1 MNLSLRWKVAL
12 GTLAAV
18 LVGLL
23 VAGWLVIRSVE
34 QTELS
39 RMAEMLETRS
49 SLAAMALRPLFDQTG
64 QAVPSPLL
72 HTTIRELS
80 QQARLRITVI
90 KQDGT
95 VLSDS
100 AVPAEGLTHIDNH
113 LARPEVAQALA
124 SGRGMD
130 IRASQTTGE
139 RTYYVARLLSEPAR
153 IQPGVPVI
161 RLGLPLTSIDE
172 RVRHIQ
178 QDLLTAFGAAFLLA
192 MVLSLW
198 VSRNL
203 TKPLSEMA
211 AAARQ
216 LAAGTP
222 GIRLTVSSSDEVG
235 LLARTLNQMTDQL
248 ETKIKEV
255 SDDRAQLL
263 AMLIA
268 MVEGVMVLDYRG
280 TVVQV
285 NPALERMFALEL
297 TESRGRHYAE
307 LIRHEGLTAL
317 VSAVL
322 QTRSGQ
328 GGEITLSPSGS
339 CLRVEASIAG
349 GNREQEACAVF
360 VFHDITELRRL
371 EKIRKDFVANV
382 SHELRTPLTSIK
394 GYVEALLD
402 GGKDDPSTAAAFLE
416 IIMRQS
422 NRLNLILDDL
432 LQLSQ
437 IESGQVLFRR
447 EPVELRALLERTV
460 AVIKPLADKKHH
472 TIELS
477 LPDEYVVVE
486 GDEERLVQVFINLL
500 ENAVKYT
507 PDQGRISMAIR
518 QATQSRTASP
528 RPMIEI
534 VVADSGIGIPE
545 ADRPR
550 VFERFYRVDKARS
563 RELGGTG
570 LGLAIV
576 KHIVEAHSG
585 HVWVE
590 GNAPR
595 GSRFVVHLPVAQES
609 STTISTA
616 AGSI

>member
-1 MNLSLRWKVAL
+1 MNLGIRWKVAL

-18 LVGLL
+18 FVGLA

-39 RMAEMLETRS
+39 RMAETLETS
-49 SLAAMALRPLFDQTG
+49 SGLAAMTLRPLFDQSGST
-64 QAVPSPLL
+64 VPGPLL
-72 HTTIRELS
+72 HATVRDLS
-80 QQARLRITVI
+80 QQAHLRITVI
-90 KQDGT
+90 RQDGT
-95 VLSDS
+95 VVADS
-100 AVPAEGLTHIDNH
+100 AVPTEGLTHVENH
-113 LARPEVAQALA
+113 LSRPEVAQALR

-139 RTYYVARLLSEPAR
+139 RTYYVARLLSASTPA
-153 IQPGVPVI
+153 QPGISVI

-178 QDLLTAFGAAFLLA
+178 QDLATAFGAAFLLA
-192 MVLSLW
+192 MTLSLW

-216 LAAGTP
+216 LAGGTP
-222 GIRLTVSSSDEVG
+222 GVRLVVSSTDEVG
-235 LLARTLNQMTDQL
+235 LLAQTLNQMTDQL

-285 NPALERMFALEL
+285 NPALERMFSLEL

-317 VSAVL
+317 VSSVL

-328 GGEITLSPSGS
+328 GGEITLSPSGR

-349 GNREQEACAVF
+349 GSREQEACAVF

-382 SHELRTPLTSIK
+382 SHELRTPLTSIT
-394 GYVEALLD
+394 GD
-402 GGKDDPSTAAAFLE
+402 GDGLPGNHHAPEQPA
-416 IIMRQS
+416 
-422 NRLNLILDDL
+422 
-432 LQLSQ
+432 
-437 IESGQVLFRR
+437 ES
-447 EPVELRALLERTV
+447 
-460 AVIKPLADKKHH
+460 
-472 TIELS
+472 
-477 LPDEYVVVE
+477 
-486 GDEERLVQVFINLL
+486 
-500 ENAVKYT
+500 
-507 PDQGRISMAIR
+507 
-518 QATQSRTASP
+518 
-528 RPMIEI
+528 
-534 VVADSGIGIPE
+534 DSG
-545 ADRPR
+545 
-550 VFERFYRVDKARS
+550 
-563 RELGGTG
+563 
-570 LGLAIV
+570 
-576 KHIVEAHSG
+576 
-585 HVWVE
+585 
-590 GNAPR
+590 
-595 GSRFVVHLPVAQES
+595 
-609 STTISTA
+609 
-616 AGSI
+616 

>member
-1 MNLSLRWKVAL
+1 MNIGIRWKVAL

-18 LVGLL
+18 MFGLA

-39 RMAEMLETRS
+39 RTADTLDARGG
-49 SLAAMALRPLFDQTG
+49 LAVMSLRPLFDQSG
-64 QAVPSPLL
+64 QTVPEPLL
-72 HTTIRELS
+72 HATVRELS
-80 QQARLRITVI
+80 HHARVRITVI
-90 KQDGT
+90 RHDGT
-95 VLSDS
+95 VLADS
-100 AVPAEGLTHIDNH
+100 SVPVDGLAGVDNH
-113 LARPEVAQALA
+113 LSRPEVAQALA
-124 SGRGMD
+124 SGRGTD
-130 IRASQTTGE
+130 IRASHTTGE
-139 RTYYVARLLSEPAR
+139 RTYYVARLLSDPAALH
-153 IQPGVPVI
+153 PGLPVI
-161 RLGLPLTSIDE
+161 RLGLSLTSLDE

-178 QDLLTAFGAAFLLA
+178 RDLAAAFGVAFLVA
-192 MVLSLW
+192 MALSLW

-216 LAAGTP
+216 LASGTP
-222 GIRLTVSSSDEVG
+222 GIRLVVSSTDEVG
-235 LLARTLNQMTDQL
+235 LLAQTLNHMTDQL

-285 NPALERMFALEL
+285 NPALERMFALGL
-297 TESRGRHYAE
+297 MESRGRHYAD
-307 LIRHEGLTAL
+307 LIRHEGLNAI
-317 VSAVL
+317 VSSVL

-328 GGEITLSPSGS
+328 GSEITLSPTGRS
-339 CLRVEASIAG
+339 LRVEASIAG
-349 GNREQEACAVF
+349 GSREQEACAVF
-360 VFHDITELRRL
+360 VFHDMTELRRL

-402 GGKDDPSTAAAFLE
+402 GGKDEPDTATGFLE

-437 IESGQVLFRR
+437 IESGQVLFRH

-477 LPDEYVVVE
+477 LPDELLVVE
-486 GDEERLVQVFINLL
+486 GDEERLVQIFINLL

-507 PDQGRISMAIR
+507 PDYGRISVSIR
-518 QATQSRTASP
+518 PAVQSRTTSP
-528 RPMIEI
+528 RTMIEI

-576 KHIVEAHSG
+576 KHLVDAHSG

-595 GSRFVVHLPVAQES
+595 GSRFVVHLPAAQES
-609 STTISTA
+609 PTLVLTR
-616 AGSI
+616 AGNK

>member
-49 SLAAMALRPLFDQTG
+49 GLAAMALRPLFDHTG

-72 HTTIRELS
+72 HATIRELS

-90 KQDGT
+90 QQDGT

-100 AVPAEGLTHIDNH
+100 AVPAEGLTHVDNH

-153 IQPGVPVI
+153 VQPGVPII

-222 GIRLTVSSSDEVG
+222 GIRLVVSSSDEVG
-235 LLARTLNQMTDQL
+235 LLASTLNQMTDQL

-322 QTRSGQ
+322 RTRSGQ

-402 GGKDDPSTAAAFLE
+402 GGKDDPATAAAFLE

-477 LPDEYVVVE
+477 LPDEYVVLE

-507 PDQGRISMAIR
+507 PDQGRISMSIR
-518 QATQSRTASP
+518 HAAQSRTASP
-528 RPMIEI
+528 RPMIEV

-609 STTISTA
+609 PTTVSTGASNT
-616 AGSI
+616 

>member
-1 MNLSLRWKVAL
+1 MNLGLRWKVAL

-18 LVGLL
+18 FVGLA

-39 RMAEMLETRS
+39 RMAEMLETRTG
-49 SLAAMALRPLFDQTG
+49 LAAMTLRPLFDQAG
-64 QAVPSPLL
+64 QPVPGPLL
-72 HTTIRELS
+72 HATIRELS
-80 QQARLRITVI
+80 HQAHVRITVI
-90 KQDGT
+90 KPDGT

-100 AVPAEGLTHIDNH
+100 AVPAEGLTHVDNH

-139 RTYYVARLLSEPAR
+139 RTYYVARLLSSSALR
-153 IQPGVPVI
+153 QPGVPVI

-216 LAAGTP
+216 LAGGTS
-222 GIRLTVSSSDEVG
+222 GVRLIVSSTDEVG
-235 LLARTLNQMTDQL
+235 LLAQTLNQMTDQL
-248 ETKIKEV
+248 ELKIKEV

-268 MVEGVMVLDYRG
+268 MVEGVMVLDYQG

-307 LIRHEGLTAL
+307 LIRHEGLTAV

-328 GGEITLSPSGS
+328 GGEITLSPSGR

-349 GNREQEACAVF
+349 GSREQEACAVF

-402 GGKDDPSTAAAFLE
+402 GGKDDPATAAAFLE

-486 GDEERLVQVFINLL
+486 GDEERLVQVFINLM

-507 PDQGRISMAIR
+507 PDAGRISMAIR
-518 QATQSRTASP
+518 HAAQSRAASP
-528 RPMIEI
+528 RAMIEI

-590 GNAPR
+590 GNVPH
-595 GSRFVVHLPVAQES
+595 GSRFVVHLPLAQDS
-609 STTISTA
+609 PTTTSTG
-616 AGSI
+616 AGNR

>member
-1 MNLSLRWKVAL
+1 MNLGIRWKVTL
-12 GTLAAV
+12 GTIAAV
-18 LVGLL
+18 LVGLA

-34 QTELS
+34 QTELH
-39 RMAEMLETRS
+39 RIADTLEARG
-49 SLAAMALRPLFDQTG
+49 SLAAMSLRPLFDQ
-64 QAVPSPLL
+64 PSRTPSSSVL
-72 HTTIRELS
+72 HSTVSELS
-80 QQARLRITVI
+80 RLARVRITVI
-90 KQDGT
+90 RQDGV
-95 VLSDS
+95 VLADS
-100 AVPAEGLTHIDNH
+100 AVPTEGLAGIDNH
-113 LARPEVAQALA
+113 LSRPEVAQALA
-124 SGRGMD
+124 SGRGRD
-130 IRASQTTGE
+130 IRASHTTGE
-139 RTYYVARLLSEPAR
+139 RTYYVALLLSDQTALH
-153 IQPGVPVI
+153 PGIPVI
-161 RLGLPLTSIDE
+161 RLGMPLTAIDE

-178 QDLLTAFGAAFLLA
+178 QDLAAAFGLAFLIA

-211 AAARQ
+211 AAARR
-216 LAAGTP
+216 LAGGTP
-222 GIRLTVSSSDEVG
+222 GIRLVVSSTDEVG
-235 LLARTLNQMTDQL
+235 LLAQTLNQMTDQL
-248 ETKIKEV
+248 EMKIKEV

-285 NPALERMFALEL
+285 NPALERMFALGL
-297 TESRGRHYAE
+297 TESRGRHYAD
-307 LIRHEGLTAL
+307 LIRHEGLNQI
-317 VSAVL
+317 VSSVL
-322 QTRSGQ
+322 ETRSGQ
-328 GGEITLSPSGS
+328 GGEITLSPSGR

-349 GNREQEACAVF
+349 GSREQEACAVF
-360 VFHDITELRRL
+360 VFHDMTELRRL

-402 GGKDDPSTAAAFLE
+402 GGKDEPETAAAFLE

-437 IESGQVLFRR
+437 IESGQVLFRH

-460 AVIKPLADKKHH
+460 AVIKPLADKKRH
-472 TIELS
+472 TLDLA
-477 LPDEYVVVE
+477 LPDEFVVIE

-507 PDQGRISMAIR
+507 PDDGRITVGIR
-518 QATQSRTASP
+518 PVAQSRGTAE
-528 RPMIEI
+528 RPMVEI
-534 VVADSGIGIPE
+534 VVADSGIGIPD

-576 KHIVEAHSG
+576 KHIVEAHG
-585 HVWVE
+585 GQVWVE
-590 GNAPR
+590 GNVPR
-595 GSRFVVHLPVAQES
+595 GSRFVVHLPAAQES
-609 STTISTA
+609 PMSVSTGT
-616 AGSI
+616 GSK

>member
-49 SLAAMALRPLFDQTG
+49 SLAAMVLRPLFDQTG

-153 IQPGVPVI
+153 MQPGVPVI

>member
-1 MNLSLRWKVAL
+1 MNLGIRWKVAL

-18 LVGLL
+18 LVGLV

-34 QTELS
+34 QTELV
-39 RMAEMLETRS
+39 RMTEMLETRS
-49 SLAAMALRPLFDQTG
+49 GLAAMTLRPLFDQSGPTV
-64 QAVPSPLL
+64 APPHL

-80 QQARLRITVI
+80 QQAHLRITVI
-90 KQDGT
+90 QHDGA

-100 AVPAEGLTHIDNH
+100 AVPADDLSHVDNH
-113 LARPEVAQALA
+113 LSRPEVAQALA

-139 RTYYVARLLSEPAR
+139 RTYYVARLLTDPAQR
-153 IQPGVPVI
+153 HPGTPVI

-178 QDLLTAFGAAFLLA
+178 QDLMTAFGVAFLLA
-192 MVLSLW
+192 MALSLW

-216 LAAGTP
+216 LAAGAP
-222 GIRLTVSSSDEVG
+222 GIRLVVASTDEVG
-235 LLARTLNQMTDQL
+235 LLAQTLNQMTDQL

-297 TESRGRHYAE
+297 TESRSRHYSDV
-307 LIRHEGLTAL
+307 IRHEGLTAL

-328 GGEITLSPSGS
+328 GGEITLSPSGR

-349 GNREQEACAVF
+349 GKREQEACAVF

-402 GGKDDPSTAAAFLE
+402 GGKDDPGTATAFLE

-460 AVIKPLADKKHH
+460 AVVKPLADKKQHR
-472 TIELS
+472 IELA
-477 LPDEYVVVE
+477 LPEDYMVVE

-507 PDQGRISMAIR
+507 PDHGRISMTIR
-518 QATQSRTASP
+518 RVPGRPGASRA
-528 RPMIEI
+528 MIEV
-534 VVADSGIGIPE
+534 VVADSGIGIPD

-585 HVWVE
+585 LVWVE
-590 GNAPR
+590 GNLPR
-595 GSRFVVHLPVAQES
+595 GSRFVVHLPVAEELPTPV
-609 STTISTA
+609 STGA
-616 AGSI
+616 DNK

>member
-1 MNLSLRWKVAL
+1 MNLGIRWKVAL

-18 LVGLL
+18 LVGLV

-34 QTELS
+34 QTELV
-39 RMAEMLETRS
+39 RMTEMLETRS
-49 SLAAMALRPLFDQTG
+49 GLAAMTLRPLFDQSGPTV
-64 QAVPSPLL
+64 APPHL
-72 HTTIRELS
+72 HATIRELS
-80 QQARLRITVI
+80 QQAHLRITVI
-90 KQDGT
+90 RQDGA

-100 AVPAEGLTHIDNH
+100 AVPADDLSHVDNH
-113 LARPEVAQALA
+113 LSRPEVAQALA

-139 RTYYVARLLSEPAR
+139 RTYYVARLLTDPAQR
-153 IQPGVPVI
+153 RPGTPVI

-178 QDLLTAFGAAFLLA
+178 QDLMTAFGVAFLLA
-192 MVLSLW
+192 MALSLW

-216 LAAGTP
+216 LAAGAP
-222 GIRLTVSSSDEVG
+222 GIRLVVASTDEVG
-235 LLARTLNQMTDQL
+235 LLAQTLNQMTDQL

-297 TESRGRHYAE
+297 TESRGRHYSDV
-307 LIRHEGLTAL
+307 IRHEGLTAL

-328 GGEITLSPSGS
+328 GGEITLSPSGR

-349 GNREQEACAVF
+349 GKREQEACAVF

-402 GGKDDPSTAAAFLE
+402 GGKDDPGTATAFLE

-460 AVIKPLADKKHH
+460 AVVKPLADKKQHR
-472 TIELS
+472 IELA
-477 LPDEYVVVE
+477 LPEDYMVVE

-507 PDQGRISMAIR
+507 PDHGRISMTIR
-518 QATQSRTASP
+518 RVPGRLGASRA
-528 RPMIEI
+528 MIEV

-585 HVWVE
+585 LVWVE
-590 GNAPR
+590 GNLPR
-595 GSRFVVHLPVAQES
+595 GSRFVVHLPVAEELPTPV
-609 STTISTA
+609 STGA
-616 AGSI
+616 DNK

>member
-616 AGSI
+616 AGNI

>member
-1 MNLSLRWKVAL
+1 MNLGIRSKVSL

-18 LVGLL
+18 IVGL
-23 VAGWLVIRSVE
+23 VAAGWLVIRSVE
-34 QTELS
+34 RTELD
-39 RMAEMLETRS
+39 RIAEALDARS
-49 SLAAMALRPLFDQTG
+49 GLAVMSLRPLF
-64 QAVPSPLL
+64 APSGPVVSPATL
-72 HTTIRELS
+72 HNTVRELS
-80 QQARLRITVI
+80 QHARVRITI
-90 KQDGT
+90 IQPDGT

-100 AVPAEGLTHIDNH
+100 AVPTDGLAAVDNH
-113 LARPEVAQALA
+113 LSRPEVAQAVA

-130 IRASQTTGE
+130 IRASHTTGE
-139 RTYYVARLLSEPAR
+139 RTYYVARPLSELSGRQTATP
-153 IQPGVPVI
+153 II
-161 RLGLPLTSIDE
+161 RLGLPLTSIEE

-178 QDLLTAFGAAFLLA
+178 RDLAVAFGVAFLIA

-203 TKPLSEMA
+203 TQPLSEMA

-216 LAAGTP
+216 LAG
-222 GIRLTVSSSDEVG
+222 GRSGVRLVVTSTDEVG
-235 LLARTLNQMTDQL
+235 LLAQTLNHMTDQL

-285 NPALERMFALEL
+285 NPALERMFALGL

-307 LIRHEGLTAL
+307 LIRHEGLNAIVSL
-317 VSAVL
+317 VL
-322 QTRSGQ
+322 KTRSGQ
-328 GGEITLSPSGS
+328 GGEITLSPSGR

-349 GNREQEACAVF
+349 GDREQEACAVF
-360 VFHDITELRRL
+360 VFHDMTELRRL

-402 GGKDDPSTAAAFLE
+402 GGKDDPQTAAAFLE
-416 IIMRQS
+416 IIMKQS

-437 IESGQVLFRR
+437 IESGQVLFRH

-460 AVIKPLADKKHH
+460 AVIQPLADKKHH
-472 TIELS
+472 QVELAW
-477 LPDEYVVVE
+477 PDEVMMIE

-507 PDQGRISMAIR
+507 PDHGRISVSLRRVTPLA
-518 QATQSRTASP
+518 ASAS

-545 ADRPR
+545 IDRPR

-576 KHIVEAHSG
+576 KHIVEAHNG
-585 HVWVE
+585 QVWVE
-590 GNAPR
+590 GHQPK
-595 GSRFVVHLPVAQES
+595 GSRFVVHLPAQRNDS
-609 STTISTA
+609 HKL
-616 AGSI
+616 

>member
-349 GNREQEACAVF
+349 GNREACAVF

-616 AGSI
+616 AGNI

>member
-64 QAVPSPLL
+64 PAVPSPLL

-80 QQARLRITVI
+80 RQARLRITVI

-198 VSRNL
+198 VSRTL

-472 TIELS
+472 TLELS
-477 LPDEYVVVE
+477 LPDDYVVVE

-518 QATQSRTASP
+518 QATQSRMASP

-616 AGSI
+616 AGNI

>member
-1 MNLSLRWKVAL
+1 MNLGIRWKVAL
-12 GTLAAV
+12 GTVAAV

-49 SLAAMALRPLFDQTG
+49 GLAAMSLRPLFDQSGPT
-64 QAVPSPLL
+64 VPAPLL
-72 HTTIRELS
+72 HATVREVS
-80 QQARLRITVI
+80 RHAHLRITVI
-90 KQDGT
+90 RQDGI

-100 AVPAEGLTHIDNH
+100 AVPAEGLVHVENH
-113 LARPEVAQALA
+113 LSRPEVAQALA

-130 IRASQTTGE
+130 IRASHTTGE
-139 RTYYVARLLSEPAR
+139 RTYYVARLLSD
-153 IQPGVPVI
+153 PGPGIPVI

-178 QDLLTAFGAAFLLA
+178 QDLATAFGAAFLLA
-192 MVLSLW
+192 MALSLW

-216 LAAGTP
+216 LAGGTP
-222 GIRLTVSSSDEVG
+222 GIRLVVSSTDEVG
-235 LLARTLNQMTDQL
+235 LLAQTLNHMTDQL

-317 VSAVL
+317 VSSVL

-328 GGEITLSPSGS
+328 GGEITLSPSGR
-339 CLRVEASIAG
+339 CLRIEASIAG
-349 GNREQEACAVF
+349 GSREQEACAVF

-402 GGKDDPSTAAAFLE
+402 GGKDEPATATAFLE

-437 IESGQVLFRR
+437 IESGQVLFRH

-472 TIELS
+472 RIELS
-477 LPDEYVVVE
+477 LPDDYVVIE

-507 PDQGRISMAIR
+507 PDHGRISMGIR
-518 QATQSRTASP
+518 SAVQSSRAGSP
-528 RPMIEI
+528 HSMVEI

-590 GNAPR
+590 GNVPQ
-595 GSRFVVHLPVAQES
+595 GSRFVVHLPAAQES
-609 STTISTA
+609 PTAVSTR
-616 AGSI
+616 AGNT

>member
-49 SLAAMALRPLFDQTG
+49 GLAAMALRPLFDHTG

-72 HTTIRELS
+72 HATIRELS

-90 KQDGT
+90 QQDGT

-100 AVPAEGLTHIDNH
+100 AVPAEGLTHVDNH

-139 RTYYVARLLSEPAR
+139 RTYYVARLLSEPTR
-153 IQPGVPVI
+153 VQPGVPII

-222 GIRLTVSSSDEVG
+222 GIRLVVSSSDEVG

-322 QTRSGQ
+322 RTRSGQ

-402 GGKDDPSTAAAFLE
+402 GGKDDPATAAAFLE

-477 LPDEYVVVE
+477 LPDEYVVLE

-507 PDQGRISMAIR
+507 PDQGRISMSIR
-518 QATQSRTASP
+518 HAAQSRTASP
-528 RPMIEI
+528 RPLIEV
-534 VVADSGIGIPE
+534 VVADSGIGI
-545 ADRPR
+545 A
-550 VFERFYRVDKARS
+550 
-563 RELGGTG
+563 
-570 LGLAIV
+570 
-576 KHIVEAHSG
+576 
-585 HVWVE
+585 
-590 GNAPR
+590 
-595 GSRFVVHLPVAQES
+595 
-609 STTISTA
+609 
-616 AGSI
+616 

>member
-1 MNLSLRWKVAL
+1 MNLGIRWKVAL

-18 LVGLL
+18 IVGLGA
-23 VAGWLVIRSVE
+23 AGWLVIRSVE
-34 QTELS
+34 RTELD
-39 RMAEMLETRS
+39 RIADTLDARS
-49 SLAAMALRPLFDQTG
+49 GLAVMSLRPLFVG
-64 QAVPSPLL
+64 SGPLVSPPTL
-72 HTTIRELS
+72 HSTVRELS
-80 QQARLRITVI
+80 QHARVRITI
-90 KQDGT
+90 IQPDGT

-100 AVPAEGLTHIDNH
+100 AIPAEGLAAVDNH
-113 LARPEVAQALA
+113 LSRPEVAQALA
-124 SGRGMD
+124 TGRGVD
-130 IRASQTTGE
+130 IRASYTTGE
-139 RTYYVARLLSEPAR
+139 RTYYVARLLSDLAAR
-153 IQPGVPVI
+153 QTGTPVI
-161 RLGLPLTSIDE
+161 RLGLPLTSIE
-172 RVRHIQ
+172 QRIRHIQ
-178 QDLLTAFGAAFLLA
+178 RDLAVAFGVAFLIA

-203 TKPLSEMA
+203 TQPLSEMA

-216 LAAGTP
+216 LAAGTS
-222 GIRLTVSSSDEVG
+222 GVRLVVSSTDEVG
-235 LLARTLNQMTDQL
+235 LLAQTLNHMTDQL

-285 NPALERMFALEL
+285 NPALERMFALGL

-307 LIRHEGLTAL
+307 LIRHEGLNAI
-317 VSAVL
+317 VSSVL
-322 QTRSGQ
+322 KNRSGQ
-328 GGEITLSPSGS
+328 GGEITLSPSGR

-360 VFHDITELRRL
+360 VFHDMTELRRL

-402 GGKDDPSTAAAFLE
+402 GSKDDPQTAGAFLE
-416 IIMRQS
+416 IIMKQS

-437 IESGQVLFRR
+437 IESGQVLFRH
-447 EPVELRALLERTV
+447 EPVELRALLERTI

-472 TIELS
+472 QIELTW
-477 LPDEYVVVE
+477 PDELVMIE

-507 PDQGRISMAIR
+507 PDQGRLSVSLR
-518 QATQSRTASP
+518 SATQNPARAQ
-528 RPMIEI
+528 RPMVEI

-585 HVWVE
+585 QVWVE
-590 GNAPR
+590 GNTPK
-595 GSRFVVHLPVAQES
+595 GSRFVVHLPAPQERS
-609 STTISTA
+609 HQF
-616 AGSI
+616 

>member
-1 MNLSLRWKVAL
+1 MNLGLRWKVAL

-18 LVGLL
+18 LVGLA

-49 SLAAMALRPLFDQTG
+49 GLAAMTLRPLFDQSG
-64 QAVPSPLL
+64 QAVPTPLL
-72 HTTIRELS
+72 HATIRELS
-80 QQARLRITVI
+80 QQAHLRITII

-100 AVPAEGLTHIDNH
+100 AVSAEGLPHVDNH

-139 RTYYVARLLSEPAR
+139 RTYYVARLLSESAGP
-153 IQPGVPVI
+153 QPGVPVI

-178 QDLLTAFGAAFLLA
+178 QDLAMAFGVAFLLA
-192 MVLSLW
+192 LVLSLW

-222 GIRLTVSSSDEVG
+222 GIRLVVSSSDEVG
-235 LLARTLNQMTDQL
+235 LLAQTLNQMTDQL
-248 ETKIKEV
+248 EMKIKEV

-317 VSAVL
+317 ISAVL

-328 GGEITLSPSGS
+328 GGEITLSPSGR

-402 GGKDDPSTAAAFLE
+402 GGKDEPTTAGAFLE

-507 PDQGRISMAIR
+507 PDQGRISMTIR
-518 QATQSRTASP
+518 HAAQSRTGSP
-528 RPMIEI
+528 RSMIEV

-590 GNAPR
+590 ANAPR
-595 GSRFVVHLPVAQES
+595 GSRFVVHLPVAQEQP
-609 STTISTA
+609 TTISTG
-616 AGSI
+616 AGNT